1 MRETIAELVRRGAYG
16 LPSGAYRPTSEEH
29 RTMTISR
36 ELLQRV
42 CDGDGPAAADLA
54 QLIWDQSIT
63 DPQVVALM
71 QHHNANVRGCVAWA
85 VDDAGRPPMALE
97 YLINHG
103 LSDSE
108 DRVRVRALGAVT
120 TYRGMSR
127 DEIAA
132 YLRPFVSDPSVRVRH
147 FVECTLAGRG
157 RADRPPRKS
166 D

>member
-1 MRETIAELVRRGAYG
+1 M
-16 LPSGAYRPTSEEH
+16 
-29 RTMTISR
+29 TMNM

-54 QLIWDQSIT
+54 QLIWNQKII

-71 QHHNANVRGCVAWA
+71 QHDNAHVRGCVAWA
-85 VDDAGRPPMALE
+85 VDDAGRPPIALE
-97 YLINHG
+97 YLIKNG

-108 DRVRVRALGAVT
+108 DRVRVHALGAMT

-132 YLRPFVSDPSVRVRH
+132 YLRPFVSDPSPCVRH

-157 RADRPPRKS
+157 RADRPSRKS
-166 D
+166 N